1 MMTVSVIRCEL
12 GQRWGHVSKPKRS
25 LMEVGP
31 ALGLQHTLQH
41 YRREKSDSDH
51 SSVNPSSVLKPAH
64 PDCGRPFRFL
74 SSTSLNCLDLWTTS
88 LISQSR
94 RLTVKRLFH
103 KFVLWKESGYWP
115 DLHFCNSWTLCHIKT
130 SQFNNKTAR
139 LSHSVLK
146 TRANFHTFPFL
157 TLDWCAG
164 SFLQAWRK
172 HNSAWCV
179 RMDSILLFTAFKA
192 FFSWG
197 LNTRNQ
203 VFKSLLYLNCCDH

>member
-115 DLHFCNSWTLCHIKT
+115 DLHFCNSWTLCHIKH
-130 SQFNNKTAR
+130 
-139 LSHSVLK
+139 HSLTTKLHVY
-146 TRANFHTFPFL
+146 HTQYWKHGQIFTHFPF
-157 TLDWCAG
+157 
-164 SFLQAWRK
+164 
-172 HNSAWCV
+172 
-179 RMDSILLFTAFKA
+179 
-192 FFSWG
+192 
-197 LNTRNQ
+197 
-203 VFKSLLYLNCCDH
+203 